1 MGVLA
6 RRKSPQ
12 TSNAFSARGWSC
24 ADIGMV
30 VGEAVV
36 RAERDVKRRARRWVV
51 CILAA
56 VCWYLLLFFRFV
68 IFGFVRKK
76 TGSIRMLGKE
86 RGEAG
91 R

>member
-1 MGVLA
+1 MDLG
-6 RRKSPQ
+6 R
-12 TSNAFSARGWSC
+12 
-24 ADIGMV
+24 V

-36 RAERDVKRRARRWVV
+36 RLRAERDVKRRARRWVV

-56 VCWYLLLFFRFV
+56 VCWYLILFFRFV

-86 RGEAG
+86 RGETG

>member
-1 MGVLA
+1 
-6 RRKSPQ
+6 
-12 TSNAFSARGWSC
+12 
-24 ADIGMV
+24 MV

-36 RAERDVKRRARRWVV
+36 RAERDVKRRARRARRWVV